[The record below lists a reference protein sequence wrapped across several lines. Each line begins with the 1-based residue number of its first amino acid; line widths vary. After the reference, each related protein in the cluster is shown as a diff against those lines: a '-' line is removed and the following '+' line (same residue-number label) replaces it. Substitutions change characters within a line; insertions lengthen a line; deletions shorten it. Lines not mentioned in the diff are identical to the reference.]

1 MRAKQIEP
9 EDFQLPE
16 QTKKMPCPS
25 GRPPLRPHRGLSRIT
40 IITNLV
46 TELADATPWSLVL
59 DSDMFSGE
67 ANARSLLA
75 LQGCDIIVKTS
86 SRQSDSQLM
95 SF

>member
-9 EDFQLPE
+9 DDFQLPE
-16 QTKKMPCPS
+16 QTKKMSCPS
-25 GRPPLRPHRGLSRIT
+25 GRPLRPHRGLFRIT

-67 ANARSLLA
+67 ASARCLLA